1 MAINR
6 IDFQGSIM
14 RTGDYSQKQGED
26 AKIAQDQNV
35 FHSEL
40 KKEVDERRTT
50 VTQTKETDELQHEKH
65 DAKEKGK
72 NEYRGDGGRR
82 RREAEASI
90 DREEME
96 KLAKNVIDKNG
107 RQVDLQISKGFDFKV

>member
-6 IDFQGSIM
+6 IEFQGSIM

-26 AKIAQDQNV
+26 TKVAQDQSAFATQV
-35 FHSEL
+35 

-50 VTQTKETDELQHEKH
+50 VTETQESSDLRHEKH

-72 NEYRGDGGRR
+72 NEYQGDGGKR
-82 RREAEASI
+82 RREAASVK
-90 DREEME
+90 DAEEME

-107 RQVDLQISKGFDFKV
+107 RQVDLQISKGFDFKI

>member
-6 IDFQGSIM
+6 IEFQGSIM

-26 AKIAQDQNV
+26 AKIAQDQTV
-35 FHSEL
+35 FASQV
-40 KKEVDERRTT
+40 KKEVDDRRTK
-50 VTQTKETDELQHEKH
+50 VTETKQSDELQHEKH

-72 NEYRGDGGRR
+72 NEYQGDGGRR
-82 RREAEASI
+82 RREVASVS
-90 DREEME
+90 DQDEME

-107 RQVDLQISKGFDFKV
+107 RQVDLQISKGFDFKI

>member
-6 IDFQGSIM
+6 IEFQGSIM
-14 RTGDYSQKQGED
+14 RTGDYSQKQGEEQ
-26 AKIAQDQNV
+26 KVTQDQTV
-35 FHSEL
+35 FSAQM

-50 VTQTKETDELQHEKH
+50 VTETKETSDLQHEKH

-72 NEYRGDGGRR
+72 NEYRGDGGAK
-82 RREAEASI
+82 RREVAGIQDS
-90 DREEME
+90 EEME

-107 RQVDLQISKGFDFKV
+107 RQVDLQISKGFDFKI